1 MVVPAAAP
9 GLASG
14 TVLAF
19 ARAMGEYG
27 ATSMLAGN
35 IPGKT
40 GTVSQKIAMV
50 IQDGDYGTA
59 GFWVAVV
66 TVTALVIVF
75 LINRAADRKMKQI
88 RRW

>member
-1 MVVPAAAP
+1 
-9 GLASG
+9 
-14 TVLAF
+14 
-19 ARAMGEYG
+19 MGG
-27 ATSMLAGN
+27 VMNSL
-35 IPGKT
+35 
-40 GTVSQKIAMV
+40 QKIAMV